1 MAYVYRHIRLDKN
14 EPFYIGIGSK
24 ENYARAYEKWKRN
37 PIWHKITSKTEYE
50 VDILIDDIDW
60 ETACKKE
67 IEFIKLYGRSN
78 NGSGTLCNLT
88 DGGDG
93 TVGRIMPK
101 EAVEKLRQINIGRVF
116 SEATREKMRQNR
128 IGKKASEET
137 KLRMSQAHKGKKV
150 VMSEET
156 RERWIALQ
164 KQRKMSPENKANLK
178 KIKTGIKHSEETKA
192 KMSKSRKGMPGP
204 KKPVLCVTSG
214 EVFHSVEEAALAF
227 NVKPKTI
234 SRQIKG
240 TSKNKYN
247 LVYIK

>member
-1 MAYVYRHIRLDKN
+1 
-14 EPFYIGIGSK
+14 
-24 ENYARAYEKWKRN
+24 
-37 PIWHKITSKTEYE
+37 
-50 VDILIDDIDW
+50 
-60 ETACKKE
+60 
-67 IEFIKLYGRSN
+67 
-78 NGSGTLCNLT
+78 
-88 DGGDG
+88 
-93 TVGRIMPK
+93 
-101 EAVEKLRQINIGRVF
+101 
-116 SEATREKMRQNR
+116 
-128 IGKKASEET
+128 
-137 KLRMSQAHKGKKV
+137 
-150 VMSEET
+150 
-156 RERWIALQ
+156 
-164 KQRKMSPENKANLK
+164 MSPENKANLK